1 MFALELTLSE
11 ACLLCTFRSE
21 TLINF
26 YISCSGCCLFIRR
39 TCSSCHF
46 DFNGTTLTIFTN
58 ECYYPYYLLAFNLKC
73 VDFQGNLYSS
83 LLLWKFQLSL
93 VNLFYFFRLR
103 EPPPPPLHSP
113 YRKFHSLLCGEY
125 GYFLELHKVALEFR
139 FLEFLTFIYI
149 IMNSTY
155 FIKQSHPK
163 HLHFLFLFWKCF
175 SQF

>member
-1 MFALELTLSE
+1 MLISKSHFLQTQSLLFTHLLLWSIMMFALELTLSE

-103 EPPPPPLHSP
+103 EPPPPPTPLP
-113 YRKFHSLLCGEY
+113 LQGISLPSVWGVWILSGTTQ
-125 GYFLELHKVALEFR
+125 GSLGVSL
-139 FLEFLTFIYI
+139 
-149 IMNSTY
+149 
-155 FIKQSHPK
+155 P
-163 HLHFLFLFWKCF
+163 
-175 SQF
+175 